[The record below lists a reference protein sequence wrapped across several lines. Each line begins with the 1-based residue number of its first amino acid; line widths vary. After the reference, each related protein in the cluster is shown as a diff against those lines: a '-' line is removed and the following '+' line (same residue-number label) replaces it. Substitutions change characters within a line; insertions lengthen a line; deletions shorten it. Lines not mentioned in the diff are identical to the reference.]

1 MTTAARPTF
10 DPAKGKAPNELTFMT
25 SAKDLPSHTKL
36 KTRKPGQGTQDEY
49 TIEDLKRELAEA
61 EQAHSR
67 AKRQISDAE
76 GSGALSEE
84 SRVQLESAK
93 ARYIEMAQRLDAAS
107 DDDSEGDDDGSG
119 GGESD
124 ESDLSDSKEE
134 EEDSDDDSDSED
146 ETAML
151 MRELEK
157 IKRERA
163 EEKAREEKDAL
174 ERRLVNG
181 DGEKS
186 SFLGEN
192 PLLANRDF
200 SVKRRWDDDVVFKNQ
215 AQGDDGKPKKRFVND
230 MLRSDFHRKFMN
242 KYIQ

>member
-25 SAKDLPSHTKL
+25 SAKDLPSHTRL
-36 KTRKPGQGTQDEY
+36 KTRKPGQGTREEY

-61 EQAHSR
+61 EQAHFR
-67 AKRQISDAE
+67 AKRSSDEE
-76 GSGALSEE
+76 GGLAEE
-84 SRVQLESAK
+84 SRAQLEDAK
-93 ARYIEMAQRLDAAS
+93 TRYIEMAQRLDAVS
-107 DDDSEGDDDGSG
+107 DDDSSDDDGG
-119 GGESD
+119 GGSESD
-124 ESDLSDSKEE
+124 DD
-134 EEDSDDDSDSED
+134 EDSDDED

-163 EEKAREEKDAL
+163 EEKAREEQDAL
-174 ERRLVNG
+174 EQRLLDG
-181 DGEKS
+181 DSKA

-192 PLLANRDF
+192 PLLSKRDF

-230 MLRSDFHRKFMN
+230 MLRSDFHRKFMK
-242 KYIQ
+242 KYIH

>member
-36 KTRKPGQGTQDEY
+36 KTRKPGQGTRDEY

-61 EQAHSR
+61 EQAHFR
-67 AKRQISDAE
+67 AKRNSDEE
-76 GSGALSEE
+76 GEGLSEE
-84 SRVQLESAK
+84 RRAELEDAK
-93 ARYIEMAQRLDAAS
+93 TRYIEMAQRLDAVSEDESS
-107 DDDSEGDDDGSG
+107 DDDDDDDG
-119 GGESD
+119 GGES
-124 ESDLSDSKEE
+124 EAE
-134 EEDSDDDSDSED
+134 DSDSED

-163 EEKAREEKDAL
+163 EEKAREEQDAL
-174 ERRLVNG
+174 ERRLL
-181 DGEKS
+181 DGESKT
-186 SFLGEN
+186 FLGEN
-192 PLLANRDF
+192 PLLSKQDF

-215 AQGDDGKPKKRFVND
+215 AKGDDGKPQKRFVND
-230 MLRSDFHRKFMN
+230 MLRSDFHRKFMK
-242 KYIQ
+242 KYIH

>member
-1 MTTAARPTF
+1 
-10 DPAKGKAPNELTFMT
+10 
-25 SAKDLPSHTKL
+25 
-36 KTRKPGQGTQDEY
+36 
-49 TIEDLKRELAEA
+49 RELAEA

-67 AKRQISDAE
+67 ARRQISEAE
-76 GSGALSEE
+76 GGSSGVLSEE
-84 SRVQLESAK
+84 SKAQLESAK
-93 ARYIEMAQRLDAAS
+93 TRYIEMAQRLDAAS
-107 DDDSEGDDDGSG
+107 DDGSG
-119 GGESD
+119 D
-124 ESDLSDSKEE
+124 E
-134 EEDSDDDSDSED
+134 EEDDGGGDSSDGSDDDDEEGEDEDSDDSED

-163 EEKAREEKDAL
+163 EEKAREEQDAL
-174 ERRLVNG
+174 ERRLVDG
-181 DGEKS
+181 DSKS

-230 MLRSDFHRKFMN
+230 MLRSDFHRKFMK